1 MNKFTLANI
10 DTSFESYQ
18 QLINLYNANKNNHF
32 DTIKLDFQQWF
43 AANLSSALGGV
54 LDKLVSGYNTIN
66 FYNIPASI
74 ETILRK
80 NGFLSHFGFER
91 QTDSYS
97 TTIKYLKLKPT
108 DGRFFR
114 SYVTEELL
122 NRPELPNITSA
133 LKKKITESIYEIFV
147 NAKIHSETDFIYTCG
162 QFFPKKH
169 TIEFTVTDTG
179 IGFKNRVNRRFHK
192 NLSSVQAIT
201 WAIRDKNSTKQDISG
216 GIGLAILREFVIRNQ
231 GKIQI
236 VSDDG
241 FYQLD
246 SYGEQKK
253 SFSGSFPGTVINM
266 QFRTDDAA
274 SYALISEVPL
284 DDDLF

>member
-1 MNKFTLANI
+1 MNKFTLVNI

-18 QLINLYNANKNNHF
+18 QLINLYNENKNNHF
-32 DTIKLDFQQWF
+32 DTIELAFQQWF

-54 LDKLVSGYNTIN
+54 LDKLVSGWNTVN
-66 FYNIPASI
+66 FYNIPPNI
-74 ETILRK
+74 KTIIQK

-91 QTDSYS
+91 QIDIYN
-97 TTIKYLKLKPT
+97 TTINYLKLKPT
-108 DGRFFR
+108 DGRFFH
-114 SYVTEELL
+114 SCVIKELL
-122 NRPELPNITSA
+122 NRPELPGMTSA
-133 LKKKITESIYEIFV
+133 LKKKITEAIYEIFV
-147 NAKIHSETDFIYTCG
+147 NAQIHSETDFIYTCG

-201 WAIRDKNSTKQDISG
+201 WAIRDRNSTKQGISG
-216 GIGLAILREFVIRNQ
+216 GIGLAILKEFVMKNQ
-231 GKIQI
+231 GRIQI

-246 SYGEQKK
+246 SQEEQTRQ
-253 SFSGSFPGTVINM
+253 FSGSFPGTIINM
-266 QFRTDDAA
+266 LFRTDDAA
-274 SYALISEVPL
+274 SYSLISEVSL
-284 DDDLF
+284 DDLF